1 MTRYSGRQPLRPSLG
16 AEYAVAVV
24 WAEAA
29 LQAARAEAERAEV
42 TQFLETARAEHNRR
56 WVEPRRGNFPNEV
69 TIKQKYFFLSLSG
82 SLEAFQQHKTGS
94 EVNYGQPFNF
104 IWFHVHK
111 Q

>member
-1 MTRYSGRQPLRPSLG
+1 MDIARSRYSGRQPLRPSLG

-56 WVEPRRGNFPNEV
+56 WVEPRRGNFPNEE
-69 TIKQKYFFLSLSG
+69 FFVRRLETGDSG
-82 SLEAFQQHKTGS
+82 LQLRQEEDEAMAGVANAASYNQGY
-94 EVNYGQPFNF
+94 NL
-104 IWFHVHK
+104 
-111 Q
+111 

>member
-1 MTRYSGRQPLRPSLG
+1 MTRDMVVTHHTSVAMTRYSGRQPLRPSLG

-42 TQFLETARAEHNRR
+42 GQFLETARAEHNRR

-69 TIKQKYFFLSLSG
+69 TVYQKMILMFLKDDFTAS
-82 SLEAFQQHKTGS
+82 
-94 EVNYGQPFNF
+94 
-104 IWFHVHK
+104 
-111 Q
+111 

>member
-1 MTRYSGRQPLRPSLG
+1 MTRDTVVTHHTSVVMTRYSGRQPLRPSLG

-42 TQFLETARAEHNRR
+42 GQFLETARAEHNRR

-69 TIKQKYFFLSLSG
+69 TVYQKRILIFLKDETKNPIKVPFFN
-82 SLEAFQQHKTGS
+82 E
-94 EVNYGQPFNF
+94 
-104 IWFHVHK
+104 I
-111 Q
+111 